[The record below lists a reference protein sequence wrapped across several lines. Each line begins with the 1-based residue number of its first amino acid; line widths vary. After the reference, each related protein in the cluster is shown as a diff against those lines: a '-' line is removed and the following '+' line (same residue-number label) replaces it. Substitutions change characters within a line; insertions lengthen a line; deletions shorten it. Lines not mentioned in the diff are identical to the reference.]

1 MNLEYEYDKSSIHQ
15 VYDDSRRLP
24 RETIEQWM
32 SEIQKHI
39 HHIEKIIDLGCGT
52 GRFSFILA
60 QYFNTM
66 VYGID
71 SSEKMLSVANKKLK
85 KTRDPLVTF
94 IHGSSEKIPLNT
106 TVDMFFMSMVLHHIL
121 VKKQNYINEIIR
133 LLNENSYV
141 VIRNATKEN
150 IEELQYIDVFSGA
163 KDLEMKRMPSR
174 DDVKRLFMENRFS
187 LITLTPVNQ
196 LFAGTKKEY
205 IEKISKRGLS
215 GLQMIPDKAFNQG
228 IKDLKKIL
236 KQKTGDT
243 GFYEEIDLFIFK
255 RK

>member
-15 VYDDSRRLP
+15 VYDQSRKLP
-24 RETIEQWM
+24 DETIKQLM

-39 HHIEKIIDLGCGT
+39 QHTDNIIDLGCGT

-60 QYFNTM
+60 QYFTTM

-71 SSEKMLSVANKKLK
+71 SSEKMLSVAYKKQK
-85 KTRDPLVTF
+85 AVKDPLVTF
-94 IHGSSEKIPLNT
+94 IHGSSEKIPLNI
-106 TVDMFFMSMVLHHIL
+106 TVDMIFMSMVLHHIL
-121 VKKQNYINEIIR
+121 AEKQSFFDEIIR
-133 LLNENSYV
+133 LLNNNGYV

-150 IEELQYIDVFSGA
+150 IEKMEFMNVFSGA

-174 DDVKRLFMENRFS
+174 DDVKHLFMKNKFS

-196 LFAGTKKEY
+196 LFAKTNKEY

-228 IKDLKKIL
+228 MKDLKQIL
-236 KQKTGDT
+236 KQKKEDT
-243 GFYEEIDLFIFK
+243 GLYEEIDLFIFK
-255 RK
+255 KK